1 MSSSVLS
8 RRTIGLPPLLASIIR
23 AVAKD
28 SRRDGSDAADNRALA
43 LNDLARLFMA
53 VVPLRGL
60 DPADDLRDEIERVAN
75 RYLRRG
81 EAEAE
86 FRRAVDRITS
96 IDQRDAIESAHVQLI
111 ESSELAHYYAG
122 IAAGITLADLS
133 RTSR

>member
-8 RRTIGLPPLLASIIR
+8 RRTIRLPPLLAAIIR

-28 SRRDGSDAADNRALA
+28 SRRDGSGAAGNRALA
-43 LNDLARLFMA
+43 LNDLARLFTT

-75 RYLRRG
+75 RYLRRS

-86 FRRAVDRITS
+86 FRRAVDCIES
-96 IDQRDAIESAHVQLI
+96 IDQRDAIESAHGQVI

-133 RTSR
+133 RRPG

>member
-1 MSSSVLS
+1 MSTSMLS
-8 RRTIGLPPLLASIIR
+8 RRMIELPPLLASLIR

-28 SRRDGSDAADNRALA
+28 SRCADSGTADDRALA

-75 RYLRRG
+75 RYLRRS

-86 FRRAVDRITS
+86 FRRAVDRIAS
-96 IDQRDAIESAHVQLI
+96 IDQRDAIETAHVQVI

-133 RTSR
+133 RTPR

>member
-1 MSSSVLS
+1 MLS
-8 RRTIGLPPLLASIIR
+8 RRTIGLPPLLASVIR

-28 SRRDGSDAADNRALA
+28 SRSDESGTADNRALA

-86 FRRAVDRITS
+86 FRRAVDRIAS
-96 IDQRDAIESAHVQLI
+96 IAERDAIESAHLQVI

>member
-28 SRRDGSDAADNRALA
+28 SRRDGSGAAGNRALA
-43 LNDLARLFMA
+43 LNDLARLFTTI
-53 VVPLRGL
+53 VPLRGL

-75 RYLRRG
+75 RYLHRG
-81 EAEAE
+81 EAEAQ
-86 FRRAVDRITS
+86 FRRAVDRIES
-96 IDQRDAIESAHVQLI
+96 IDQRDAIESAHLQVV

-133 RTSR
+133 RTR

>member
-86 FRRAVDRITS
+86 FRRAVDRIAS
-96 IDQRDAIESAHVQLI
+96 VAERDAIESAHLQVI

-133 RTSR
+133 RGPR

>member
-1 MSSSVLS
+1 MSTSMRS
-8 RRTIGLPPLLASIIR
+8 RRTIGLPPLLASLIR
-23 AVAKD
+23 AVAQD
-28 SRRDGSDAADNRALA
+28 SRPDESSTADRRALA

-75 RYLRRG
+75 RYLDRG
-81 EAEAE
+81 EAEAA
-86 FRRAVDRITS
+86 FRQAVDRIAS
-96 IDQRDAIESAHVQLI
+96 IDERDAIESAHLQMI

-133 RTSR
+133 RGPR